1 MKNVIELTA
10 AELEMIESKRQMQ
23 AELDAKKEAAAEAEF
38 TKAKTQA
45 QSIVAKKI
53 AEGKEQV
60 AAANEFASALGSKYV
75 KKVELNPIV
84 EKAYKRDYNTHRAD
98 EESAV
103 TFEGEYSEA
112 VISRGEYRIRVIEH
126 LVYSRYSYRGS
137 SKGYKMYVSG
147 PGIDY
152 KTSQRGYKNAK
163 KVNELIEGIIE
174 AQEAKRQYELKQ
186 KSAIV
191 TVVENFKKEYPTANV
206 FAEQGSSY
214 NPYNRRSPYTQFDQV
229 TIALENGIIMKYRV
243 YADCTLSMVGIEYP
257 KMKATEL
264 ISNLNTLKF

>member
-1 MKNVIELTA
+1 MKNVIELSA
-10 AELEMIESKRQMQ
+10 AELEMIEKNRQMQ
-23 AELDAKKEAAAEAEF
+23 AELDAKKEAAMEAEF
-38 TKAKTQA
+38 VKNKQQA
-45 QSIVAKKI
+45 QNNVAKKI

-60 AAANEFASALGSKYV
+60 AAAAEFASALGSKYIA
-75 KKVELNPIV
+75 KTEKYHIE
-84 EKAYKRDYNTHRAD
+84 EKAYKRDYNTHRAI

-103 TFEGEYSEA
+103 IFEGEYSETF
-112 VISRGEYRIRVIEH
+112 ISRGEYRVRVIEH

-206 FAEQGSSY
+206 FADQGCSY
-214 NPYNRRSPYTQFDQV
+214 NPYNRRNSYTQFDQV
-229 TIALENGIIMKYRV
+229 VIALENGIVMKYRV

-264 ISNLNTLKF
+264 VSSLNSLKF

>member
-10 AELEMIESKRQMQ
+10 VELEMIEKNRQMQ
-23 AELDAKKEAAAEAEF
+23 AELDAKKEAAVEAEF
-38 TKAKTQA
+38 VKSK
-45 QSIVAKKI
+45 QSAMNAVAKKI
-53 AEGKEQV
+53 AQGDAQV
-60 AAANEFASALGSKYV
+60 AAAAEFASALGSKYTA
-75 KKVELNPIV
+75 KTEKYHIE

-103 TFEGEYSEA
+103 TFEGEYSETL
-112 VISRGEYRIRVIEH
+112 ISRGEYKIRVIEH
-126 LVYSRYSYRGS
+126 IVYGNYSRYGS

-163 KVNELIEGIIE
+163 KVNELIEDIIE